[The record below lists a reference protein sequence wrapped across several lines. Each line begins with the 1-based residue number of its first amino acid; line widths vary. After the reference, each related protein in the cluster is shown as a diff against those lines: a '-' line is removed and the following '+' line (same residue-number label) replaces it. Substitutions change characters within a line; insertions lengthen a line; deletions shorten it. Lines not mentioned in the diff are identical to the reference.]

1 MQILNPRAALLSN
14 YEVLEL
20 LRELEADHIARTRTA
35 QRLKKEEE
43 DAAAASGQ
51 PAPPSPDPL
60 LTVSE
65 NLRTIEVEAI
75 QYLTADYHPTRGQ
88 TAQAIQRLTKNLSP
102 FGLTKAEKLQVVNL
116 TPVEPV
122 ELYVIV
128 EELEDRLGDCM
139 EEVLAV
145 VRSSLTAPPPLASS
159 SSVTNRSLASQPTLE
174 IVEETPAE
182 VQDDMDLDAPLWE
195 HDIDE
200 IEYMDAGEGAGIEGD
215 LDLEDD

>member
-1 MQILNPRAALLSN
+1 
-14 YEVLEL
+14 
-20 LRELEADHIARTRTA
+20 
-35 QRLKKEEE
+35 
-43 DAAAASGQ
+43 
-51 PAPPSPDPL
+51 
-60 LTVSE
+60 
-65 NLRTIEVEAI
+65 
-75 QYLTADYHPTRGQ
+75 
-88 TAQAIQRLTKNLSP
+88 
-102 FGLTKAEKLQVVNL
+102 
-116 TPVEPV
+116 
-122 ELYVIV
+122 
-128 EELEDRLGDCM
+128 M